1 MPAFSAYIVY
11 NIEPWQLCRWKFL
24 IARFRGIQNEKQ
36 AMLEHRFSIVYVKS
50 IDAFDILLFQ

>member
-1 MPAFSAYIVY
+1 MPAFVY